1 MASTIQIKRG
11 TGSAVPTGL
20 ADGELAINLDNG
32 QLYFGS
38 GSTSVNSFRFKNL
51 TADNYIVS
59 SSVTNI
65 TTQTLSGSTQFGDS
79 TDDTHQF
86 TGNITSSGNIS
97 SSGIITAEDIVIAD
111 DLTVGDKLSISTIK
125 TTLNNANSF
134 VLTDNNDQPFIHFSS
149 GIEDQDSVLL
159 LGDKEATGNE
169 TQLKIDDGNELIT
182 SNVNFEITKTT
193 DATDATGDTGALRVE
208 GGASIA
214 KKVFVGTDLNI
225 GGSITSNITASG
237 NISSSGTIIAD
248 AYNLGGEAAL
258 SDSGT
263 TLYLGNSNAWL
274 KYQIGRQAVD
284 QISITGAI
292 TASGNISASGIVTS
306 TGGFTGTVN
315 TATQGT
321 IDHDSLANFVA
332 NEHID
337 HSGVSITAGA
347 GLTGGG
353 TIASTRDIAVGA
365 GTGITVN
372 ANDVAIGQDVATTAN
387 VLFNNITAS
396 GNISSSGTIT
406 ANGGEFTDDI
416 TLGDTK
422 KLKGVRLVISASSNN
437 NIYGGSTFPQNVDFS
452 SGVDV
457 TGDSTLDGNLDLTDS
472 NAILD
477 IQGQGDAT
485 DATGDT
491 GALRCEGGASIAK
504 KLFVGTDLNI
514 GGQITSNITASGNIT
529 TLTGTIT
536 A

>member
-237 NISSSGTIIAD
+237 NISSSG
-248 AYNLGGEAAL
+248 
-258 SDSGT
+258 
-263 TLYLGNSNAWL
+263 
-274 KYQIGRQAVD
+274 
-284 QISITGAI
+284 
-292 TASGNISASGIVTS
+292 
-306 TGGFTGTVN
+306 
-315 TATQGT
+315 
-321 IDHDSLANFVA
+321 NF
-332 NEHID
+332 D
-337 HSGVSITAGA
+337 
-347 GLTGGG
+347 LTG
-353 TIASTRDIAVGA
+353 
-365 GTGITVN
+365 N
-372 ANDVAIGQDVATTAN
+372 ANI
-387 VLFNNITAS
+387 
-396 GNISSSGTIT
+396 
-406 ANGGEFTDDI
+406 
-416 TLGDTK
+416 
-422 KLKGVRLVISASSNN
+422 
-437 NIYGGSTFPQNVDFS
+437 
-452 SGVDV
+452 
-457 TGDSTLDGNLDLTDS
+457 DGNLDVDGTTNLDAVDIDGNVQLDGTFTVIPVPAPT
-472 NAILD
+472 AISLVEA
-477 IQGQGDAT
+477 IVPPPVNPAPAVIET
-485 DATGDT
+485 P
-491 GALRCEGGASIAK
+491 E
-504 KLFVGTDLNI
+504 
-514 GGQITSNITASGNIT
+514 
-529 TLTGTIT
+529 
-536 A
+536 